1 MGQQKTIERE
11 ISYSG
16 IGLHTGVKT
25 KINFKPA
32 PPDSGIKFIRIDLPG
47 QPVIEANISNVV
59 GIKRGTTI
67 GKDGVEIH
75 TVEHLMA
82 AFYGLGIDN
91 LVIEINSKELP
102 VADGSS
108 LPFLEVL
115 KKSGVKTQNVPK
127 KYFVVNQPI
136 EFSKGDK
143 QLVVLPYDGFKVS
156 CTIDYNHP
164 VLKTQFFSS
173 VITEENFERE
183 VASSRTFCFDY
194 EIEELKKQ
202 GLARGGTLENAVVV
216 GEKGI
221 HNKNLRFTDEFVRH
235 KVLDLIGDL
244 YLLGKCLKGHV
255 IAIKCG
261 HPSNIALAKKIN
273 EFMTS
278 SPVSKEVSSSSILEM
293 PKKQIPEGKIFDI
306 NEIQKLIPHRYPFL
320 FVDKIIIVEEKKAV
334 GFKNVTINENFFNG
348 HFPGHPI
355 MPGVLIVESMAQA
368 SCVLFL
374 SRPDLRNKIAYFMA
388 IREAKFR
395 RPVFPGDQL
404 RLEVE
409 ILKARARGGIVKGL
423 AYIGDKLAAEAE
435 FMFSLVDK

>member
-11 ISYSG
+11 SSYSG
-16 IGLHTGVKT
+16 VGLHTGVKT
-25 KINFKPA
+25 RINFKPA

-91 LVIEINSKELP
+91 LVIEIDSKELP

-115 KKSGVKTQNVPK
+115 KKSGIKTQNVPK

-136 EFSKGDK
+136 EFSSGDK
-143 QLVVLPYDGFKVS
+143 QLVVLPYNGFKIS

-183 VASSRTFCFDY
+183 VAPSRTFCFDY

-202 GLARGGTLENAVVV
+202 GLARGGTLSNAIVI

-221 HNKNLRFTDEFVRH
+221 HNENLRFTDEFVRH

-244 YLLGKCLKGHV
+244 YLLGKRLKGHI

-261 HPSNIALAKKIN
+261 HPSNIAFAKKIN
-273 EFMTS
+273 EFMAS
-278 SPVSKEVSSSSILEM
+278 SPVSKEISSSSKPEM
-293 PKKQIPEGKIFDI
+293 TKKQIPEGKVFDI

-320 FVDKIIIVEEKKAV
+320 FVDKIVITEEKKAV

-374 SRPDLRNKIAYFMA
+374 SRPDLKDKIAYFMA

-409 ILKARARGGIVKGL
+409 ILKARTRGGIVKGL
-423 AYIGDKLAAEAE
+423 AYVGDKLAAEAE

>member
-1 MGQQKTIERE
+1 MEQQKTIERE

-32 PPDSGIKFIRIDLPG
+32 PPDSGIKFVRVDLPG

-67 GKDGVEIH
+67 GKNGVEIH

-82 AFYGLGIDN
+82 AFYGMGIDN
-91 LVIEINSKELP
+91 LIIEIDSKELP

-108 LPFLEVL
+108 LPYLEVL
-115 KKSGVKTQNVPK
+115 KKSGIKTQDVPK
-127 KYFVVNQPI
+127 KYFVINQPI
-136 EFSKGDK
+136 EFSDGDK
-143 QLVVLPYDGFKVS
+143 QLIALPYDGFKIS

-173 VITEENFERE
+173 VITEEVFERE
-183 VASSRTFCFDY
+183 LAPSRTFCFDY
-194 EIEELKKQ
+194 EIETLKKQ
-202 GLARGGTLENAVVV
+202 GLAKGGTLDNAIVV

-244 YLLGKCLKGHV
+244 YLLGKFLKAHIIV
-255 IAIKCG
+255 IKCG
-261 HPSNIALAKKIN
+261 HLSNIALAKKIN
-273 EFMTS
+273 ESMSF
-278 SPVSKEVSSSSILEM
+278 SPVSKEVSPSPKPEES
-293 PKKQIPEGKIFDI
+293 KKQIPEGKIFDI

-320 FVDKIIIVEEKKAV
+320 FVDKIVIVGEKKAV

-374 SRPDLRNKIAYFMA
+374 SRPDLKDKIAYFMA

-404 RLEVE
+404 RMEVE
-409 ILKARARGGIVKGL
+409 ILKARTRGGIVKGL